1 MTNSL
6 FYQGMQS
13 YKTFPLVVNS
23 TTIILIG
30 GDISRENNHTI
41 LRYPGVTCVNILT
54 NKWTPY
60 PNMPNHVYTH
70 STTFLAAVSFDKS
83 RKRYLIMLSI
93 MNDLITWYFFNQCYL
108 SFFAQSFFIWL
119 CSCCTVSGSYCFNL
133 FDKGVLQK

>member
-1 MTNSL
+1 MANSL

-54 NKWTPY
+54 NQWTPY

-70 STTFLAAVSFDKS
+70 STTFLAAVSFDKK
-83 RKRYLIMLSI
+83 RKRYVQ
-93 MNDLITWYFFNQCYL
+93 YH
-108 SFFAQSFFIWL
+108 A
-119 CSCCTVSGSYCFNL
+119 
-133 FDKGVLQK
+133 

>member
-30 GDISRENNHTI
+30 GDISREKNHTI

-93 MNDLITWYFFNQCYL
+93 MNDLITWYFFNQCYF
-108 SFFAQSFFIWL
+108 SFFSRTL
-119 CSCCTVSGSYCFNL
+119 ENL
-133 FDKGVLQK
+133 VQIG